1 MRSLPTE
8 REPMAQPDAPLM
20 TELRCMARHPLA
32 KVNPR
37 RFGRRVCG
45 AFIIELPF
53 PCEPTG
59 RVLEASAE
67 VRAGMIPGKCPKCS
81 HVTEYEVLPPSQP

>member
-1 MRSLPTE
+1 MAHSPAPT
-8 REPMAQPDAPLM
+8 M

-53 PCEPTG
+53 ACEATG
-59 RVLEASAE
+59 RVLEASSE
-67 VRAGMIPGKCPKCS
+67 VRTGMIPGKCPKCG
-81 HVTEYEVLPPSQP
+81 HVTEYEIVPPSGASR